1 MGRTPDQIDHL
12 SHSSVATFLRCPR
25 QWAYSYLEGLRRP
38 PGVALIKGSALDK
51 AATFN
56 LEQKR
61 VTRRDLAV
69 DDVLEVAEDAFRKD
83 VDRNGGQS
91 EVQWDG
97 TNFARALD
105 SAINLTSTHMK
116 HHAPLIQPRD
126 VQLELHRELP
136 DGRDFVGF
144 VDFVEEDGTLSDV
157 KSGSRRMA
165 AGDADTD
172 PQPSAY
178 GYLAGEP
185 VAFKFYRSIDTGS
198 KLTHEIVET
207 GRDQRA
213 IDWYEQ
219 KVLDVSAAINTG
231 VFPPNDSGWHCTK
244 RFCGFFD
251 LCMSGRK
258 PQIG

>member
-116 HHAPLIQPRD
+116 HHAPLIQPRE

-244 RFCGFFD
+244 RFCGYWER
-251 LCMSGRK
+251 CMSGRK

>member
-1 MGRTPDQIDHL
+1 MGRTPDQVTHL
-12 SHSSVATFLRCPR
+12 SHSSIATFMRCPR

-56 LEQKR
+56 LDQKR
-61 VTRRDLAV
+61 VTKRDLAV
-69 DDVLEVAEDAFRKD
+69 YDVLEVAEDAFRKD

-116 HHAPLIQPRD
+116 HHAPLIQPRE

-231 VFPPNDSGWHCTK
+231 VFPPNDSGWACSR
-244 RFCGFFD
+244 RFCGYYEM
-251 LCMSGRK
+251 CMSGRK
-258 PQIG
+258 PHIG